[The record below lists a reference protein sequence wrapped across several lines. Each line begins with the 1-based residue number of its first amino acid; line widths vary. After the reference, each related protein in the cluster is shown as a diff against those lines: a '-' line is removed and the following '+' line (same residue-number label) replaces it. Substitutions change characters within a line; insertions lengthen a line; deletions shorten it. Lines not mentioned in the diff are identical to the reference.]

1 MPSKRVAG
9 VLAVL
14 VMAAGIASVQP
25 AAAQEVRIRSTFGG
39 GPGDASAVSRR
50 SLDRYSDVLGLSK
63 EQVEQAATIHE
74 GYSSAISQLR
84 KQRQDQISEARRLA
98 DEDDPGE
105 MMKAFQAA
113 QQNFTEKSSALER
126 EFFSDLK
133 GILTPDQ
140 ESRWTAVERTRRREV
155 GLRRQTMSGAGVD
168 LVEVTQGLGLDH
180 EALAPVAPV
189 LEDYETELDAQLQ
202 RSSKIQADM
211 PSIGP
216 GRNEID
222 PEKLQTQMHAMAEAS
237 QKVQEVNERSASK
250 IEGVLPD
257 SAKAKFREEV
267 QRRSYPRVYRPS
279 RAARDIEAAMKLSDL
294 SAEQRQRLELLKS
307 QHERDIVPLNQN
319 WARALRD
326 KERSGSGGAVALAGG
341 GVMMMDLGDEPD
353 ELKAARTARKEA
365 DNRTADQLKSIL
377 TPEQREKLPKGPVEG
392 EEEGAMGVGGQM
404 IFRSVEERR

>member
-1 MPSKRVAG
+1 MPSKHVAG
-9 VLAVL
+9 ILAAL
-14 VMAAGIASVQP
+14 VVVAGTASVQP

-50 SLDRYSDVLGLSK
+50 SLDRYADVLGLSK
-63 EQVEQAATIHE
+63 EQLEQATTIHE
-74 GYSSAISQLR
+74 GYTSAVTQLR
-84 KQRQDQISEARRLA
+84 KQRQDQIAEARRLA

-113 QQNFTEKSSALER
+113 QQNFTEKSTKLER

-133 GILTPDQ
+133 GILTPEQ
-140 ESRWTAVERTRRREV
+140 ESRWASVERTRRREV

-168 LVEVTQGLGLDH
+168 LVEITQGLGLDH
-180 EALAPVAPV
+180 EALVPLSPV

-202 RSSKIQADM
+202 KSAKIQADM
-211 PSIGP
+211 PVMGP
-216 GRNEID
+216 GRAEID
-222 PEKLQTQMHAMAEAS
+222 GEKLQTQMREMAEAS

-267 QRRSYPRVYRPS
+267 QRRSYPRVYRLS
-279 RAARDIEAAMKLSDL
+279 RAARDIDAALKLSDL
-294 SAEQRQRLELLKS
+294 SADQRQRLELLKS
-307 QHERDIVPLNQN
+307 QHERDVAPLNQN
-319 WARALRD
+319 WAKAMRE

-341 GVMMMDLGDEPD
+341 GVMMMDMGDEPE

-365 DNRTADQLKSIL
+365 DNRAADQLKSIL
-377 TPEQREKLPKGPVEG
+377 TPEQREKLPKGPAEG
-392 EEEGAMGVGGQM
+392 EEEGGMGVGGQM
-404 IFRSVEERR
+404 IIRSVEDRR